1 MHLMLARIRDDA
13 MAFSAERQHR
23 ITLHSETEQPL
34 VGIAGELRSAFS
46 NLIFNAVKYTPDGS
60 AIQIR
65 WWHDDADAHLQVM
78 DNGPGIAPEHISQL
92 TERFY
97 RIDSS
102 RNSHTGGSGL
112 GLAIV
117 KHVLL
122 RHQGRLEITS
132 ELGKGSCFTC
142 HFPASRL
149 VRTGQALGE

>member
-1 MHLMLARIRDDA
+1 A
-13 MAFSAERQHR
+13 
-23 ITLHSETEQPL
+23 
-34 VGIAGELRSAFS
+34 GIASELRSAFS
-46 NLIFNAVKYTPDGS
+46 NLVFNAVKYTPDGA

-65 WWHDDADAHLQVM
+65 WWADEAGAHMSVTDD
-78 DNGPGIAPEHISQL
+78 GPGIAPEHLSRL

-122 RHQGRLEITS
+122 RHQGRLEIVS
-132 ELGKGSCFTC
+132 EEGKGSSFTC
-142 HFPASRL
+142 HFPVKRL
-149 VRTGQALGE
+149 VRTTNQALGE